1 MFKATDFLL
10 IIVSA
15 ICLGCAAVLM
25 PWSELDMGLAKPAQV
40 TSWGQA
46 LLDLPPMSEL
56 KNSGEKIQD
65 FLVKHGAEPDSNLGD
80 YTYALV
86 IFGILTVLG
95 VVFIVVGREE
105 AEEKTVLPVK

>member
-1 MFKATDFLL
+1 
-10 IIVSA
+10 
-15 ICLGCAAVLM
+15 M
-25 PWSELDMGLAKPAQV
+25 PWAELDMGQAKPDQV
-40 TSWGQA
+40 TTWGQA
-46 LLDLPPMSEL
+46 LLDYTPMSQL
-56 KNSGEKIQD
+56 KETGKQIQD

-95 VVFIVVGREE
+95 LVFIVVGREE